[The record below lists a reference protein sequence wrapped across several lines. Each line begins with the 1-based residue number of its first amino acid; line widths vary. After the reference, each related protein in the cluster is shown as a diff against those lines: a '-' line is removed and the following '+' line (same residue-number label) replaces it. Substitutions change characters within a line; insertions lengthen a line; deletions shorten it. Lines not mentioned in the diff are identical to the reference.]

1 MITKFYKYGDKKYWL
16 VPTDERFVP
25 SLKKLGCTSSFIKY
39 QSNNDN
45 IKLHKYVYIGI
56 GDRVRANDWSWS
68 GYTEEGKNAFKDF
81 HQFITNQQAL
91 DFQKVY
97 EDQQAHLTLSS
108 TMKELFNYLK
118 EKNISY
124 GIITNGKEKTQ
135 MNKINSLFPIIDFPI
150 IISEKVGYQKP
161 QKEIFELIQG
171 NDSYYVGDGYEID
184 MMGAYQ
190 AGVKTIWYNHQ
201 KQEKDTSF
209 IDFVVYSDEE
219 LLEVVK
225 KLNND

>member
-1 MITKFYKYGDKKYWL
+1 MVIYFDLDDTLYRLYDPFYKAYQKVFHEDLDIYALWKQSRIYSNEIYPKYLNKLITK
-16 VPTDERFVP
+16 DELSTYR
-25 SLKKLGCTSSFIKY
+25 L
-39 QSNNDN
+39 
-45 IKLHKYVYIGI
+45 
-56 GDRVRANDWSWS
+56 
-68 GYTEEGKNAFKDF
+68 KNAFKDF

-97 EDQQAHLTLSS
+97 ENQQAHLTLSY

-184 MMGAYQ
+184 MMGAHQ
-190 AGVKTIWYNHQ
+190 AGLKTIWYNHQ

>member
-1 MITKFYKYGDKKYWL
+1 
-16 VPTDERFVP
+16 
-25 SLKKLGCTSSFIKY
+25 
-39 QSNNDN
+39 
-45 IKLHKYVYIGI
+45 
-56 GDRVRANDWSWS
+56 
-68 GYTEEGKNAFKDF
+68 
-81 HQFITNQQAL
+81 
-91 DFQKVY
+91 
-97 EDQQAHLTLSS
+97 
-108 TMKELFNYLK
+108 MKELFNYLK

-171 NDSYYVGDGYEID
+171 NDSYYAFTRGVIDENGDMPID